1 MNYGSAR
8 DRVIEPGPQE
18 GIAAILDF
26 QLSNLIRP
34 RA

>member
-26 QLSNLIRP
+26 QAVDLGP
-34 RA
+34 ARA